1 MSKPVYLAVDGDD
14 VGRSLE
20 YLLLTNQDKALCS
33 FSHSVADAV
42 EWLSDEL
49 VHVLGAELV
58 FKGGDNIL
66 CTLTPSERF
75 VEETDAFR
83 RDFHERTG
91 CTISI
96 GLGTSAREAYI
107 ALKFAK
113 ASGKDRMCTYGEVW
127 HG

>member
-1 MSKPVYLAVDGDD
+1 MSEPVYLAVDGDD

-20 YLLLTNQDKALCS
+20 YLLLTNQDKALRI
-33 FSHSVADAV
+33 FSHSVAEAV

-49 VHVLGAELV
+49 VQVFGAELV

-66 CTLTPSERF
+66 CTLTPNERF
-75 VEETDAFR
+75 VEESDAFR
-83 RDFHERTG
+83 RGFHERTG

-96 GLGTSAREAYI
+96 GLGTNAREAYI

-113 ASGKDRMCTYGEVW
+113 ASGKDRVCTYDEVW